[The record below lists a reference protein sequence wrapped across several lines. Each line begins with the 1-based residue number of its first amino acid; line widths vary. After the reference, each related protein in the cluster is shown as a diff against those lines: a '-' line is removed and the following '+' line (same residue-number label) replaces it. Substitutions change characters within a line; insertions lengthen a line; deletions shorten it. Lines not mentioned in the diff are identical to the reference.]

1 MSISC
6 IVTPSFDKSAIH
18 SGKNTLLSPV
28 AGKNQARHFTV
39 ADMFGLFN
47 TKYFVTMNSTFYLER
62 HFIHDGRTYTE
73 SELLTASKYIVVLA
87 EPGGGKT
94 DVMKSLAQKL
104 STSVINASVFAYVGA
119 EKVNSLLVID
129 AVDEVARID
138 QSGIHK
144 LLARASALNPDG
156 VIVSS
161 RSSEWGMA
169 STGIF
174 GQFLGA
180 SPMVV
185 RLREF
190 GQDEQQAI
198 FKHHAPEEDFFAFQ
212 AEVARFNLDM
222 LLPNPQFLQM
232 FADAYLESDRYFAD
246 KRSIFALAVERL
258 AKETNQRIPKAPS
271 SFSVA
276 QKIAF
281 SEEVY
286 AKLLLS
292 GAEGVSTIDAT
303 ENRMYPML
311 PALFSGNTTCCDI
324 LSTQLFKPG
333 DNEDQHRPVHK
344 IVAEYCAANYLI
356 RRIAAPADVLTLAK
370 CLPII
375 APNGT
380 PRDELRG
387 LLGWMATLGNR
398 SVQGTIIALDA
409 YAVLAN
415 GDPSQLERSSKRQLL
430 NRLKEI
436 EVADPYFRR
445 GDFWRRF
452 SAAGFF
458 TPDVVEEIKPLLTM
472 DNGGHLRDLLLELLA
487 DSPVNSQLMT
497 ELSQLTLD
505 PNESEHIRTLA
516 SRCLFNVQEYNFIG
530 ALAVLIFE
538 ASHIS
543 LNIAAKI
550 IEIAGPENFDCRYLS
565 GFLRVCAN
573 IYPSHKEQ
581 LAGVVG
587 RRYFIRTL
595 ISHVSLHTLECLLDE
610 LTHNLCCQCGKESYE
625 CDCRNG
631 ISKIVG
637 LMVDRYFELAQAP
650 FDPVR
655 IWQWIGNLNF
665 HRQCR
670 ADESK
675 SVQVLQENEGLRQ
688 GIMSYVFGSLTD
700 REAIFNIKVWKFEGN
715 LHSHSGLQLWKN
727 DYKFI
732 LNLAFK
738 IDNVDLWASF
748 LTSHQRYRQKEEQ
761 GPDELRTQMRQ
772 HALSKP
778 AFMRAW
784 TSYNNAMRQSK
795 QEYVWRFRR
804 SRKMK
809 RRDRKQQEIHY
820 KNINFVNEN
829 RDTVEQGRHWACLV
843 RFAELVLMHPENI
856 ELEFGDETL
865 VRNALRNCLDFITP
879 VVPTLPELAALQCE
893 SQYAYSEMILYAA
906 CLEIL
911 RAEGSL
917 ERVDITLL
925 TALRTHIHM
934 GYDSVSTEERDALQT
949 EVDRLIFPDSESA
962 ENYLRQYV
970 EPQLVQPCP
979 HPEIWLLSGED
990 VFRHSRAKLSVE
1002 WLRRFTDLSPDSVDA
1017 IFEIAAKY
1025 GDRKDLKEIIAERCS
1040 QMMSDWPNPTE
1051 NKDFERKRIFW
1062 LIREFY
1068 FLENITETY
1077 WAWLKSDKDNLRFF
1091 YERSGRMSRSEH
1103 HAWPELT
1110 SIKIGAILDAFIE
1123 QWPRVELPNHWG
1135 SDSPETEKAYRFLT
1149 DLIWSI
1155 ESDIPDN
1162 AIPVLGRLL
1171 ADPRFVDLHKGL
1183 QSIYAGQI
1191 RKKAL
1196 RDFEPPTPD
1205 EIVQRLDC
1213 DTVITVEGLR
1223 QLVLQELNDFQK
1235 AIDGGEFNSADR
1247 FYEKNERLDE
1257 VRSTLIIAER
1267 LNLRLEPQG
1276 ISITPE
1282 HQLKDQNRSDFTASK
1297 LIGGKRRLLVTEV
1310 KGQWHRELYSAA
1322 SAQLYDRYS
1331 IHPDAEQQGI
1341 FLVIWF
1347 GENETVAGRKSHGIK
1362 TAQEL
1367 KISIEATMPDDL
1379 RCLID
1384 VFVLDVSRPLYAG

>member
-1 MSISC
+1 
-6 IVTPSFDKSAIH
+6 
-18 SGKNTLLSPV
+18 
-28 AGKNQARHFTV
+28 
-39 ADMFGLFN
+39 
-47 TKYFVTMNSTFYLER
+47 MNSTFYLER
-62 HFIHDGRTYTE
+62 NFTHGDRTYTE
-73 SELLTASKYIVVLA
+73 TELLAASMHIVVLA

-94 DVMKSLAQKL
+94 ELMKSLAQKL
-104 STSVINASVFAYVGA
+104 NTAVLNASVFAYVGA
-119 EKVNSLLVID
+119 DKENSPLIID

-144 LLARASALNPDG
+144 LLALARTSKPAR
-156 VIVSS
+156 VIMSS
-161 RSSEWGMA
+161 RSSEWGQA

-174 GQFLGA
+174 ERFLGF
-180 SPMVV
+180 SPMIV

-190 GQDEQQAI
+190 DQNEQHAI

-212 AEVARFNLDM
+212 TEVARFSLDM
-222 LLPNPQFLQM
+222 LLPNPQFLKM
-232 FADAYLESDRYFAD
+232 FTDAYLESDRRFAD

-258 AKETNQRIPKAPS
+258 AKEANPDIPKAS
-271 SFSVA
+271 VSLSVA
-276 QKIAF
+276 QKISLSA
-281 SEEVY
+281 EVY

-303 ENRMYPML
+303 ANRMYPML
-311 PALFSGNTTCCDI
+311 PALFSGSTACNDI

-333 DNEDQHRPVHK
+333 DKEDQHRPVHK
-344 IVAEYCAANYLI
+344 IVAEYCAADYLI
-356 RRIAAPADVLTLAK
+356 KRIADPVDVLTLPK
-370 CLPII
+370 CLPVI
-375 APNGT
+375 APNGIA
-380 PRDELRG
+380 RDELRG
-387 LLGWMATLGNR
+387 LLGWMAALGNK
-398 SVQGTIIALDA
+398 SIQGSIIELDA

-430 NRLKEI
+430 HRLKEI
-436 EVADPYFRR
+436 EAADPYFRR
-445 GDFWRRF
+445 SDFWRRF

-458 TPDVVEEIKPLLTM
+458 TPDVVEAIKPLLTM
-472 DNGGHLRDLLLELLA
+472 GNDGHLRDLLLELLA
-487 DSPVNSQLMT
+487 DSPVNSQLT
-497 ELSQLTLD
+497 PELSLLTLN

-516 SRCLFNVQEYNFIG
+516 SRCLLNVKEYDFTG
-530 ALAVLIFE
+530 TLAVLIFE

-543 LNIAAKI
+543 LNIAAKV
-550 IEIAGPENFDCRYLS
+550 IEVTGPEKFNHQYLS

-573 IYPSHKEQ
+573 LYPGHEEQ
-581 LAGVVG
+581 FERVVG
-587 RRYFIRTL
+587 TRYFIKKL
-595 ISHVSLHTLECLLDE
+595 ISCFSQHTLESLLDE
-610 LTHNLCCQCGKESYE
+610 LTHNLHCHCGKKSYE

-675 SVQVLQENEGLRQ
+675 SVQVLQENESLRQ
-688 GIMSYVFGSLTD
+688 GIISYVFGSLTD
-700 REAIFNIKVWKFEGN
+700 RKAIFNIKVHKFEGN

-727 DYKFI
+727 DYKF
-732 LNLAFK
+732 LLDLAFK

-748 LTSHQRYRQKEEQ
+748 LTCYQRYRKKEEQ

-778 AFMRAW
+778 TFMRAW
-784 TSYNNAMRQSK
+784 ASYNNAMRLSK

-809 RRDRKQQEIHY
+809 RRDRKQREIHLR
-820 KNINFVNEN
+820 NIKFVNEN
-829 RDTVEQGRHWACLV
+829 RDAVEQGRHWACLV
-843 RFAELVLMHPENI
+843 RFAELVLMHPERI
-856 ELEFGDETL
+856 ELEFGDEKL
-865 VRNALRNCLDFITP
+865 VRTALRNCLDFITP
-879 VVPTLPELAALQCE
+879 EVPTLPELAALQCE
-893 SQYAYSEMILYAA
+893 SKYRHSQTILYAA

-911 RAEGSL
+911 RAEGNL
-917 ERVDITLL
+917 ECVNIELL
-925 TALRTHIHM
+925 TALRTNIHM
-934 GYDSVSTEERDALQT
+934 GYDSVSAEERDALQT
-949 EVDRLIFPDSESA
+949 EIDRLIFPDSESA
-962 ENYLRQYV
+962 EKYLRQYV
-970 EPQLVQPCP
+970 EPQLAQPCP
-979 HPEIWLLSGED
+979 HPEIWILSGEEI
-990 VFRHSRAKLSVE
+990 FSHSRAKLSIE
-1002 WLRRFTDLSPDSVDA
+1002 WLRRFTDLSLNSANV
-1017 IFEIAAKY
+1017 IFEIAAQY
-1025 GDRKDLKEIIAERCS
+1025 GDREDLKEIIAERCLEI
-1040 QMMSDWPNPTE
+1040 MSGWPNPTE
-1051 NKDFERKRIFW
+1051 DENFERKRIFW
-1062 LIREFY
+1062 LVREFY
-1068 FLENITETY
+1068 FLENITGTY
-1077 WAWLKSDKDNLRFF
+1077 WAWLKSDKDNLLCF
-1091 YERSGRMSRSEH
+1091 YERSGRMNRSEH
-1103 HAWPELT
+1103 CAWPELA
-1110 SIKIGAILDAFIE
+1110 SIKVEAILDAFIE
-1123 QWPRVELPNHWG
+1123 QWPCVELPSHWG
-1135 SDSPETEKAYRFLT
+1135 SDSPKEEKAYRFLT

-1171 ADPRFVDLHKGL
+1171 ADPRFTSQHKGL
-1183 QSIYAGQI
+1183 QSIYAGQL

-1196 RDFEPPTPD
+1196 WDFEPPTPD

-1213 DTVITVEGLR
+1213 DSVVTVEGLR

-1247 FYEKNERLDE
+1247 FYEKSERLDE
-1257 VRSTLIIAER
+1257 VRSTEIIAER

-1347 GENETVAGRKSHGIK
+1347 GGSETVAGCKIHGVK
-1362 TAQEL
+1362 TALEL
-1367 KISIEATMPDDL
+1367 KMSIEAVLPVDL
-1379 RCLID
+1379 RGLID
-1384 VFVLDVSRPLYAG
+1384 VFVLDVSRQHHPQR